1 SQFVADLLGRLPV
14 RIQQLVR
21 EASLEAREPSEG
33 RLTRCRSLVHG
44 LVGSSEREPR
54 LERVSVR
61 PGDLVQH
68 AWTIGVSLGEQIGS
82 VPEQGGCRR
91 LVATLR
97 RAAPAGRVVRRS
109 PQTDLACRVAQR
121 TELLVQPVGALQV
134 VGDDLLLLL

>member
-1 SQFVADLLGRLPV
+1 M
-14 RIQQLVR
+14 R

-91 LVATLR
+91 LVA
-97 RAAPAGRVVRRS
+97 AFGGAPSACRVVPRR
-109 PQTDLACRVAQR
+109 PQADLARGVAQR
-121 TELLVQPVGALQV
+121 TELLVQPVRPFQV
-134 VGDDLLLLL
+134 VGDDLLLFLDAIARHVHDPRRVPLV